1 MLNILSDWWQ
11 TEVNSYSVCSSILVL
26 SKWTVC
32 QVPREC
38 SVAATLVSCTSLND
52 FWCSLILYAI
62 IQMVYTLYQGLHL
75 QKVYILWGVQIP
87 LLFLAYVNLSL
98 IFKSKSKIV
107 LIQCLGSFSC
117 STTVSYPFRNKS
129 FVLNVALLYPLVI
142 IMLLSSSRW
151 CVCYSIG
158 TKQQCW
164 HHGAFMCREV
174 LNLVKLATSCRITAG
189 TLSSLD
195 GMVLHLISDN
205 KLTYILLCTLFK
217 V

>member
-1 MLNILSDWWQ
+1 MFCSCNLGQLYEPQWFLMLTYSICHHSDGLYFISGTAF
-11 TEVNSYSVCSSILVL
+11 TE
-26 SKWTVC
+26 
-32 QVPREC
+32 
-38 SVAATLVSCTSLND
+38 
-52 FWCSLILYAI
+52 
-62 IQMVYTLYQGLHL
+62 G
-75 QKVYILWGVQIP
+75 ILWGVQIP